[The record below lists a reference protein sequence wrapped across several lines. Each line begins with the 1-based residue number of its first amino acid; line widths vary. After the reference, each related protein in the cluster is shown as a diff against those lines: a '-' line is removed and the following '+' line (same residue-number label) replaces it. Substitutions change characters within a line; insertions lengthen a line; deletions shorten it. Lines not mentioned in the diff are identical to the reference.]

1 MSRIALITGI
11 TGQDGSFL
19 AEELISKDY
28 AVIGLKRR
36 TSTDNTENIKV
47 LRHPNF
53 QLIEGDLTDAW
64 SINQIISAYK
74 PDEVYNLAAQS
85 HVGTSFKQPEYT
97 FQVNAIG
104 VLNLL
109 EAIRNNCPQCR
120 FLQASTSEM
129 FGSNY
134 DISEIGIKYQD
145 ESTPFKPRS
154 PYAVSKVAAHHLV
167 ANYREAHSIFAV
179 ASICF
184 NHESERR
191 GELFVSRKITKW
203 VANFKKWVDTLS
215 SSSTVSLVFRNNS
228 VYVPK
233 IGNVANSPSFPKLRL
248 GNLDAQRDWGYARD
262 YVRAMFL
269 MMQNE
274 SPKDY
279 VISTGRARSI
289 RNFLDVAFKYIGI
302 KDWSNYVVIDP
313 EFYRPSDV
321 EYLNG
326 YSTKIREDLNWEPTV
341 SFNEMVNIMIE
352 EDL

>member
-64 SINQIISAYK
+64 SINQIINTYK
-74 PDEVYNLAAQS
+74 PDEIYNLAAQS

-203 VANFKKWVDTLS
+203 VAEFKKFNTQSLS
-215 SSSTVSLVFRNNS
+215 PTVLLKDYNY
-228 VYVPK
+228 VYSGEFK
-233 IGNVANSPSFPKLRL
+233 FPKLRL